1 MEEKSL
7 VLIKPENECIALDAI
22 DYLDENLK
30 GDFSRTMLM
39 QIYRVPERLIREHC
53 RNIKHL
59 PCYENTVQAFLRES
73 IFLTC
78 YTGEGI
84 ISRVRFIAG
93 PTDPIVA
100 KRDFPESI
108 RAQFTND
115 SLEAAAREGR
125 YLNNVIHAS
134 RNPEESR
141 EDRYLWR
148 EFL

>member
-7 VLIKPENECIALDAI
+7 VLIKPKNEGIAFHAI
-22 DYLDENLK
+22 DYLDEKLESH
-30 GDFSRTMLM
+30 FSRTELK
-39 QIYRVPERLIREHC
+39 QIFHIPENVIREHC
-53 RNIKHL
+53 RNIRHL
-59 PCYENTVQAFLRES
+59 SCYENTIQAFLHGS

-100 KRDFPESI
+100 KRDFPNSI
-108 RAQFTND
+108 RALFSND
-115 SLEAAAREGR
+115 SLEEAAREGR

-134 RNPEESR
+134 GNPEESGR
-141 EDRYLWR
+141 DRYLWR
-148 EFL
+148 AFL